1 MEGDGRLGVLS
12 NIRVLEIG
20 GIGPIPFVGMML
32 SDMGA
37 ETIRVER
44 IAAGKKSLPQA
55 GILERNRKRIGVDLK
70 SPKGVD
76 LILRLVEAAD
86 VLIEGYRPGVMERL
100 GLGPDEC
107 RRRNP
112 RLIYGR
118 ITGWGQEGPM
128 ATLAGHDLNYISTV
142 GVTNAIGSADR
153 KPSPPLNLVGDYGGG
168 AMLLTVGVCGAL
180 FERSQSGQ
188 GQVIDAAM
196 VDGAALLMNT
206 IYELEQ
212 RGQWAADARESNLL
226 DGGAHFYCVYETADG
241 KYLSVG
247 ASEAHLYRN
256 LLDELGLSEEKELIE
271 RQWDRSSWPAFR
283 ERFAAVFRTR
293 SGDDWMQQFEGKD
306 VCCTPV
312 LNFREATAYPQHRSR
327 RLFVRLGEFEQA
339 APAPRFSRT
348 PSGAVAP
355 SSRAGEF
362 TDEILGLAR
371 ISGEEA
377 TALKNEAV
385 VL

>member
-1 MEGDGRLGVLS
+1 MGVLS
-12 NIRVLEIG
+12 SIRVLEIG

-44 IAAGKKSLPQA
+44 VGAGTKKLPQS

-70 SPKGVD
+70 SPLGVD
-76 LILRLVEAAD
+76 LILRLVETAD
-86 VLIEGYRPGVMERL
+86 VLIEGFRPGVMERL

-107 RRRNP
+107 RSRNP

-118 ITGWGQEGPM
+118 MTGWGQEGPM
-128 ATLAGHDLNYISTV
+128 AALAGHDLNYISTV

-180 FERSQSGQ
+180 FERSRSGQ

-206 IYELEQ
+206 VYELEQ
-212 RGQWAADARESNLL
+212 RGQWAADQRESNLL

-256 LLDELGLSEEKELIE
+256 LLAELALGDDNELIE
-271 RQWDRSSWPAFR
+271 RQWARSSWPAFR

-293 SGDDWMQQFEGKD
+293 SRDDWVRQFEGKD

-312 LNFREATAYPQHRSR
+312 LNFSDATAYAQHEARK
-327 RLFVRLGEFEQA
+327 LFVRVGEFEQA

-348 PSGAVAP
+348 PSEVLAP
-355 SSRAGEF
+355 SSQVGEF
-362 TDEILGLAR
+362 TDEILSLAG

-377 TALKNEAV
+377 TALKNAAV